1 MTTNDF
7 VTRDELAHAVE
18 SLRAE
23 IAGVRTDLGAL
34 RADLNILR
42 ADLNALRA
50 DLNAAVAALGQR
62 MDGIER
68 TQNRMLLVFGT
79 LLVFLVA
86 LQLFV
91 LLRAGL

>member
-23 IAGVRTDLGAL
+23 IAGLGALRADLGAL

-42 ADLNALRA
+42 ADLNA
-50 DLNAAVAALGQR
+50 AVAALGQR
-62 MDGIER
+62 MDGLER